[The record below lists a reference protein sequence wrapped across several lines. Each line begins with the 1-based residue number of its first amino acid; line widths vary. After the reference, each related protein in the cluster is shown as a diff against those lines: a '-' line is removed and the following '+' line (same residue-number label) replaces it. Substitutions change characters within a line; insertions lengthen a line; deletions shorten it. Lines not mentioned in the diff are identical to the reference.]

1 MPNYL
6 PDEVV
11 IELRQCYDEGL
22 SKHKAMKKTKLAEA
36 TVYRYYAKWQAFDD
50 AVNHVP
56 EIIDLRLLHPHIAE
70 ELVIQAG
77 MRQMS
82 LANFVLTLLCVIA
95 KDYLFNSILEIE
107 EDNPAK
113 GRLRN
118 AK

>member
-1 MPNYL
+1 MPNTL
-6 PDEVV
+6 PDE
-11 IELRQCYDEGL
+11 IISELRWCYDNGL
-22 SKHKAMKKTKLAEA
+22 SKSKAIKRLKLAEA
-36 TVYRYYAKWQAFDD
+36 TVYRYYTKWQAFDD

-56 EIIDLRLLHPHIAE
+56 EIIDLRLLHPHVAE

-77 MRQMS
+77 MRRMS
-82 LANFVLTLLCVIA
+82 LTNFILTLLCVIT

-113 GRLRN
+113 GRLRD